1 MNARREPLG
10 KHLPPL
16 LSRGRL
22 DRQWGAIADRLPAS
36 SPEKKRVVGLPLAL
50 AFAGVCAALA
60 LFFGIRHTGLVGGG
74 NAPTAATLVDG
85 TWLESPASGPS
96 PSVTLAEGSRVSL
109 GARSRLRL
117 TSTRAN
123 AVRLDLER
131 GRVDVQATHV
141 PGRTFVVAANDV
153 EVHVVGTRFSVEADG
168 PVRVRVEEGRVHVRE
183 GAEERDVSAGEEWVA
198 PPAPAPTPSAPTDD
212 LTFDDQDSDGGAA
225 SPSRPASVSAKAQL
239 DEAQKA
245 MAQGHP
251 RDAARLF
258 EALRRDHPRDP
269 RAALAVFEVARLRL
283 DSFGDAAG
291 AESAF
296 REAMRMAREPGLRD
310 DAEAGR
316 IEALDREGAHDACV
330 RARDSYLA
338 RRASGVHRAEVA
350 ARCGGT

>member
-10 KHLPPL
+10 KHLPPRL
-16 LSRGRL
+16 TRERL
-22 DRQWGAIADRLPAS
+22 DRQWGAIADRLPPA
-36 SPEKKRVVGLPLAL
+36 ENKRKVGLPLAL

-60 LFFGIRHTGLVGGG
+60 LFFGVRRAGLVGGT

-85 TWLESPASGPS
+85 TWLESAAAGPS

-117 TSTRAN
+117 TSTHAD

-141 PGRTFVVAANDV
+141 PGRTFVVAAHDV

-198 PPAPAPTPSAPTDD
+198 APMPPPSASVPVDD
-212 LTFDDQDSDGGAA
+212 LTFDDQDFSDAGPA
-225 SPSRPASVSAKAQL
+225 SPARPAGVSAKAQL
-239 DEAQKA
+239 DEAQRA

-269 RAALAVFEVARLRL
+269 RAALAAFELARLRL

-316 IEALDREGAHDACV
+316 IEALDRLGAHDACV